1 MSFWV
6 LKSRQKQRK
15 VSMSPHKMLPPTL
28 HTRRYQVPLSRKA
41 AQSSFP
47 RLDCPVPSGDRY
59 NYLKAKSTEIP
70 NSGVQPTYFFALDL
84 HQSIKILARL
94 FGSIMESIRF
104 LGPENCALSVV
115 EGRSSDGT
123 FEVLTLLSDE
133 MERIGTKY
141 SLSYL

>member
-1 MSFWV
+1 
-6 LKSRQKQRK
+6 
-15 VSMSPHKMLPPTL
+15 ML
-28 HTRRYQVPLSRKA
+28 KA
-41 AQSSFP
+41 AVSHIKAIMTPKDKSFP
-47 RLDCPVPSGDRY
+47 RLDCPVPSGDRDK
-59 NYLKAKSTEIP
+59 YLKAKSTEIP

-94 FGSIMESIRF
+94 FGSIVESIRF
-104 LGPENCALSVV
+104 LGPENRALSVV

-141 SLSYL
+141 SLLTSDINPTEDRQRQPTNCKAP

>member
-1 MSFWV
+1 M
-6 LKSRQKQRK
+6 LEAA
-15 VSMSPHKMLPPTL
+15 VSHI
-28 HTRRYQVPLSRKA
+28 KA
-41 AQSSFP
+41 IMTPKDKSFP

-94 FGSIMESIRF
+94 FGSIVESIRF
-104 LGPENCALSVV
+104 LGPESCALSVV

-141 SLSYL
+141 SLLTSDINPKEDRQRQPTNTSPGKAP